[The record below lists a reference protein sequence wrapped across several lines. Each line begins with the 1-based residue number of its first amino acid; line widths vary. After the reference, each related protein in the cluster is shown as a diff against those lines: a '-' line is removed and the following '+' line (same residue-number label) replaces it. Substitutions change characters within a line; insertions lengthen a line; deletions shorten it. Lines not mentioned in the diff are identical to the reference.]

1 MTDTAVPL
9 TAAPL
14 SARELLKLANFQRL
28 WLAHLVSQFG
38 STLTS
43 LALIIVVN
51 ALTHSTA
58 AVAGMALAVTV
69 PQVVFGLVAGVFVD
83 RLDRQR
89 IMVVSDLLRGLLVLG
104 FIPAALGGHLW
115 ALYALGFVQAAL
127 GTLFMPARSA
137 LMPTLIPEGGL
148 LAANA
153 LMHSGRIAAAALGA
167 AVVGLVVGFLHT
179 TWPVFLVDGLTFLAA
194 AALVAGIRQSTPDG
208 AAQRGAGPGFL
219 AELREGLRVIG
230 RSRALTGILIAVGVG
245 ELGLGATQVLYAP
258 FLDRELR
265 VSVGWLG
272 GVELAMT
279 LAMVLSSALVTVLA
293 ARLSARLLGPA
304 AMVVAGLSL
313 ALVSRLTGIWQV
325 LPNEVLL
332 GLAAAPM
339 QTAMSTIFQTST
351 APQVRGRVGSVL
363 GTVSGTASALS
374 IAAAGVL
381 GDRVGLR
388 GSFLLMGGVTVGAGL
403 LSAWLF
409 REREAAPGVVTP
421 GPLT

>member
-1 MTDTAVPL
+1 MTDP
-9 TAAPL
+9 APPPTP
-14 SARELLKLANFQRL
+14 RDLLHLPDFRRL
-28 WLAHLVSQFG
+28 WLAHLISQFG
-38 STLTS
+38 NALTS

-58 AVAGMALAVTV
+58 AVAGMALALAA
-69 PQVVFGLVAGVFVD
+69 PQIVFGLVAGVFVD
-83 RLDRQR
+83 RLDRRR
-89 IMVVSDLLRGLLVLG
+89 IMIVSDLLRALLVLG
-104 FIPAALGGHLW
+104 FIPAALGGQLW
-115 ALYALGFVQAAL
+115 ALYALGFAQAAL
-127 GTLFMPARSA
+127 GTLFTPARGA
-137 LMPTLIPEGGL
+137 LMPTLVPESGL

-167 AVVGLVVGFLHT
+167 ALVGLLVGFLHV
-179 TWPVFLVDGLTFLAA
+179 TWPLFLVDGLTFLAA
-194 AALVAGIRQSTPDG
+194 AALVAGIRPGAPDAAAPG
-208 AAQRGAGPGFL
+208 AAPNFL
-219 AELREGLRVIG
+219 AELRGGLRVIA
-230 RSRALTGILIAVGVG
+230 RSRALTGILIAIGVG

-258 FLDRELR
+258 FLERELR
-265 VSVGWLG
+265 VSAGWLG

-279 LAMVLSSALVTVLA
+279 LAMVFSSGLVTVLA
-293 ARLSARLLGPA
+293 ARLQARLLGPA
-304 AMVVAGLSL
+304 AMVVAGLAL

-339 QTAMSTIFQTST
+339 QTALSTIFQTST

-409 REREAAPGVVTP
+409 REREAAPGVP
-421 GPLT
+421 AAGPLA